1 MSDLDEYWFDPQVVD
16 DPSFLPLP
24 RADRRLLLDP
34 AAWRAAER
42 DCAVELAQA
51 AMAIGRL
58 DGLLAGLDE
67 TLRRGLITRLAL
79 MEVEAMLWAAGTPI
93 GQDVLIRDLADAPA
107 SVDLEALS
115 LARWAIGRLQ
125 GRGRVDDLR
134 DFLTLHRAAQG
145 PGRGDSD
152 LLRKTGDDFDHEAE
166 GFAMGL
172 AALDGCH
179 ATTCAAYGQRLWRLT
194 DLSPDWH
201 QLEGMCWAARAMA
214 DSAGPLAM
222 VPMGQAGRRVWNT
235 GGDPV
240 GFLADWCAAV
250 VAGCEAGFHL
260 IRRLTAWVARAEPAT
275 DRMKGRAA
283 ARAVAVL
290 TAHPVVSTLLIER
303 EAAVSRDTAER
314 LLLRLQELGLVREI
328 TGGRRYRFWC
338 AAV

>member
-1 MSDLDEYWFDPQVVD
+1 M
-16 DPSFLPLP
+16 P
-24 RADRRLLLDP
+24 RADRRQLLDP
-34 AAWRAAER
+34 AAWRAAEKT
-42 DCAVELAQA
+42 CAVDLAQA

-134 DFLTLHRAAQG
+134 DFLALHRAAQG

-152 LLRKTGDDFDHEAE
+152 LLRKTGDDFDNEAE

-194 DLSPDWH
+194 DLSPDGH

-235 GGDPV
+235 GGDPQDH
-240 GFLADWCAAV
+240 LTAWCAAV
-250 VAGCEAGFHL
+250 AAGCEEGFRT
-260 IRRLTAWVARAEPAT
+260 IRRLTGWVERTRQATARI
-275 DRMKGRAA
+275 KGGNA
-283 ARAVAVL
+283 ARAIYVL
-290 TAHPVVSTLLIER
+290 MAHPVVSAASL
-303 EAAVSRDTAER
+303 EADAGISRDTAER
-314 LLLRLQELGLVREI
+314 LLVRLEGLGLIREV
-328 TGGRRYRFWC
+328 TGARRFRLWAL
-338 AAV
+338 AA